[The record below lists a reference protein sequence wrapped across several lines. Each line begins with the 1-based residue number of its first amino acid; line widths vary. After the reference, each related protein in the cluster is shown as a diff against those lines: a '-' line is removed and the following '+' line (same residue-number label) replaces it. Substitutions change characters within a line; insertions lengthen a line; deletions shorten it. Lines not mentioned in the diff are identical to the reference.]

1 MSDSDIR
8 LELIMNKEVELRK
21 TALETLIQIEKNNS
35 PSHLVL
41 KDVLDKFDYLSKTEK
56 ALISTIVKG
65 TIERKI
71 ELDYVADLFSKTPHN
86 KMKMPIRIII
96 EMGIYQ
102 ILYMKS
108 YDTLA
113 VNSSVELARKKG
125 FSTLAGFV
133 NAVLRN
139 VSRNKENI
147 KYPEK
152 GDENYL
158 SVKYS
163 MPQNLVN
170 LLLSQYEFETVEK
183 MLKASLESD
192 FVRIRI
198 KEDNKES
205 DGKAGSDKCE
215 ISGSNKEEIAVSK
228 KDKILDELK
237 EKGAEITK
245 VKGFD
250 NLYNIKGMGNIS
262 DFKSFTDGKI
272 YIQDVGSY
280 MLVMNVPFGERI
292 LDTCSA
298 PGGKSI
304 FLSERYPEAKI
315 TACDISEEK
324 VSKIKENIERCQ
336 ASNIEVKICD
346 ATVFNPEFEEAFDVV
361 VADVPCSGLGVIG
374 KKQDIKYRL
383 TDESL
388 ESLYE
393 LQRNIID
400 NVSKYVKKGGYLCYS
415 TCTVNKKENE
425 EQIERLLAEGRFECF
440 ELSFVP
446 DNMKE
451 RAKNGSLSLMQGID
465 DSDGFFISVLK
476 KK

>member
-1 MSDSDIR
+1 
-8 LELIMNKEVELRK
+8 MNKEVELRK
-21 TALETLIQIEKNNS
+21 IALETLIQIEKNNA
-35 PSHLVL
+35 PSHLVI
-41 KDVLDKFDYLSKTEK
+41 KDVLDKYDYLSKTEK
-56 ALISTIVKG
+56 ALFSTIVKG
-65 TIERKI
+65 TIERRI
-71 ELDYVADLFSKTPHN
+71 ELDYVCDLYSKTPHN
-86 KMKMPIRIII
+86 KMKLPIRTII

-102 ILYMKS
+102 ILYMNS

-139 VSRNKENI
+139 ISKNKENI

-152 GDENYL
+152 GEENYL

-163 MPQNLVN
+163 MPLNLVK
-170 LLLSQYEFETVEK
+170 LLVSQYNEDTVEK

-198 KEDNKES
+198 SEKVSTSE
-205 DGKAGSDKCE
+205 
-215 ISGSNKEEIAVSK
+215 KEEIIEDFK
-228 KDKILDELK
+228 K
-237 EKGAEITK
+237 KGAEIIP
-245 VKGFD
+245 VNGFD
-250 NLYNIKGMGNIS
+250 NLFNIKGMGNIGE
-262 DFKSFTDGKI
+262 FKSFMSGKI

-280 MLVMNVPFGERI
+280 MLVKNVPFGDKI

-304 FLSERYPEAKI
+304 FLSERYPNAKI
-315 TACDISEEK
+315 TACDISEDK
-324 VSKIKENIERCQ
+324 ISRIKENIERCKS
-336 ASNIEVKICD
+336 SNIDVKICD
-346 ATVFNPEFEEAFDVV
+346 ATVFNLEFEEAFDVV

-393 LQRNIID
+393 LQKNIID

-425 EQIERLLAEGRFECF
+425 EQIERFLSKNDFEYSD
-440 ELSFVP
+440 LSFVP
-446 DNMKE
+446 ENMKE
-451 RAKNGSLSLMQGID
+451 RINNGSLSLMQGID

-476 KK
+476 KRV